1 LIPRSREALASRDSR
16 QFEEN
21 DLMLIRCRYLFVA
34 VFWLATAGAAIAVVL
49 GTVRGV
55 VHDPQHRP
63 VANAEVVLKA
73 KYSDFAVAAQSD
85 ANGEFHFDAV
95 PLGEYQVTVT
105 NAAFVT
111 QLQDVTVLSGSAPV
125 LHFELRLATQN
136 QSVTVTADA
145 GPAQAESVTPTTLVN
160 REDIADTP
168 GASRTNSVA
177 MITNYVPGSYVTHD
191 QLHVR
196 GGHQVSWLIDGVAIP
211 NTNIAS
217 NLGPQI
223 DPNDI
228 DTLEAQRG
236 SYTADFG
243 DRTYG
248 VFNVSPRTGF
258 ERNNEAELVA
268 SFGNFYQ
275 SNDQLN
281 FGGHSNRFAYYG
293 SVNANRTDLGLQTPT
308 SAVIHDAANGFG
320 GFTSL
325 MYNLD
330 SQDQLRLVAQVRRD
344 FYQVPFDPNDPN
356 NLSGITPANFL
367 KDGNRENDSFVTVS
381 WIHTFSPGL
390 VATISPFFH
399 YNSANYESAPFDS
412 PGITTQNRASK
423 YEGGQATISWVKDRN
438 NLRAG
443 LYGFAQQDADFFQF
457 ICTAVN
463 TPTIPPTLPP
473 PPPPCSTLSATAG
486 NPSGSLFAAYLD
498 DQLKLTS
505 WLTINGG
512 LRQTHFDGGT
522 VLTTTGPVSTEEDAT
537 DPRVGLSLRIPKLNW
552 VFRGFYGHFYQAPPL
567 QTISGPLL
575 QVANDQ
581 NLGFVPLHGERDEE
595 HQFGVTI
602 PLVGPFRGWIID
614 ADNFLTQAKNF
625 FDHNNFNNSELFFP
639 ITIQGARINGWELTL
654 HSPRIKNRAQ
664 IYLTYS
670 NQLALG
676 FGNINGGLTDFSFGD
691 GFGLLDHDQR
701 NTLHVGGQYTLPWHS
716 YASTDVYYGSG
727 FANGSPSPQF
737 PGDHL
742 PGHTT
747 FDLSLGKEFGER
759 FSINVNGLN
768 VANRRVLLDNSFTF
782 GGTHELNPRELFV
795 QIRYHFHF

>member
-1 LIPRSREALASRDSR
+1 MQFRKFCISVVSFFILASIT
-16 QFEEN
+16 
-21 DLMLIRCRYLFVA
+21 L
-34 VFWLATAGAAIAVVL
+34 AVVL
-49 GTVRGV
+49 GSVRGV
-55 VHDPQHRP
+55 IHDPQHRP
-63 VANAEVVLKA
+63 VPATQVVLKG
-73 KYSDFAVAAQSD
+73 KHSDFSMTAQSD
-85 ANGEFHFDAV
+85 VNGDFHFDAV

-105 NAAFVT
+105 NPAFVT
-111 QLQDVTVLSGSAPV
+111 QMQEITVLSGSAPV
-125 LHFELRLATQN
+125 LHFELRLAAQN

-145 GPAQAESVTPTTLVN
+145 GPAQAESVTPTTLVD
-160 REDIADTP
+160 REEIAETP
-168 GASRTNSVA
+168 GAARTNSLA
-177 MITNYVPGSYVTHD
+177 MITDYVPGSYYTHD

-196 GGHQVSWLIDGVAIP
+196 GGHQVSWLIDGVTIP

-236 SYTADFG
+236 SYSADFG

-258 ERNNEAELVA
+258 ERNDEAELVA

-281 FGGHSNRFAYYG
+281 FGGHNNRFAYYG
-293 SVNANRTDLGLQTPT
+293 SVNGNRTDLGLQTPT

-325 MYNLD
+325 IYNLD
-330 SQDQLRLVAQVRRD
+330 SQDQLRFVAQARRD
-344 FYQVPFDPNDPN
+344 FYQVPFDPNNP
-356 NLSGITPANFL
+356 STAGTYL
-367 KDGNRENDSFVTVS
+367 KDANRENDSFVTFS
-381 WIHTFSPGL
+381 WVHTFNAGL
-390 VATISPFFH
+390 VATVSPFYH
-399 YNSANYESAPFDS
+399 YNSADYASAPFDT
-412 PGITTQNRASK
+412 PGITTEDRASK
-423 YEGGQATISWVKDRN
+423 YEGGQATVTWVKERN

-443 LYGFAQQDADFFQF
+443 LYGFAQQDDQFFQF
-457 ICTAVN
+457 TCNPISSACPEN
-463 TPTIPPTLPP
+463 LSPTP
-473 PPPPCSTLSATAG
+473 G
-486 NPSGSLFAAYLD
+486 NPNGGLFAAYIE
-498 DQLKLTS
+498 DQLKATS
-505 WLTINGG
+505 WLTINAGI
-512 LRQTHFDGGT
+512 RQTHFSGN
-522 VLTTTGPVSTEEDAT
+522 VVEDAT
-537 DPRVGLSLRIPKLNW
+537 SPRVGLSVRIPKLNW

-567 QTISGPLL
+567 QTLSGPLL
-575 QVANDQ
+575 QFATDQ
-581 NLGFVPLHGERDEE
+581 NLGFVALHGERDEE

-602 PLVGPFRGWIID
+602 PFRGWIID
-614 ADNFLTQAKNF
+614 ADNFQTLAKNF
-625 FDHNNFNNSELFFP
+625 FDHNNFNNSDLFFP

-654 HSPRIKNRAQ
+654 RSPRIRNRAQ
-664 IYLTYS
+664 VYLTYS

-676 FGNINGGLTDFSFGD
+676 FGDINGGLTDFSFGD

-701 NTLHVGGQYTLPWHS
+701 NTLHLGGQYTLPWHS

-727 FANGSPSPQF
+727 FTNGAITAQY

-747 FDLSLGKEFGER
+747 FDLSLGKDFGER
-759 FSINVNGLN
+759 FSLNVTSLN

-782 GGTHELNPRELFV
+782 GGTHYLNPREIFV